1 MHDDSFPSSPSPN
14 IKTNDV
20 VYMVTNKDEIS
31 TAYTDLTGRFPCK
44 SSSGNEYVMV
54 AYHYDSNLVM
64 GRALKNRK
72 AETITAT
79 WQAMQDIFIKAGVS
93 PNAWVMDNEISVEFT
108 AALILNKVTY

>member
-1 MHDDSFPSSPSPN
+1 MTKSEMTKIKENIARLKKKIKSWQTLNEAIQEEVHDDSFPSSPFPN

-20 VYMVTNKDEIS
+20 VYMVINKDEIS

-54 AYHYDSNLVM
+54 AYHYDANIVM
-64 GRALKNRK
+64 RRALQNRK

-79 WQAMQDIFIKAGVS
+79 W
-93 PNAWVMDNEISVEFT
+93 
-108 AALILNKVTY
+108 